1 MSRSFPAHPRATR
14 RAYRAAAGLPGNAA
28 KFLAPFPD
36 RSGPRYKPRV
46 TAALPAADPLSRR
59 RELRVAA
66 WSLALA
72 IVLLGVKAA
81 AWWFTRSTALWSD
94 AVESVV
100 NVVAGGIALGSLVWA
115 ARPADESHPYGHG
128 RIEFLSAAFEGGMV
142 SIAALAILFRGIE
155 GMLTPSL
162 DTGRRGLGLALA
174 LATAV
179 ANAIMGVILVA
190 SGRRHGSL
198 VLKAGGV
205 HLLTD
210 AGSTLITVAA
220 LGLVVLTGR
229 TWWDGAGAI
238 ALGIGAAIAGIR
250 LVREAIALL
259 LDERDTDDAATIERV
274 LRRRASPAAG
284 DDRICSFHKIRHR
297 HVGRE
302 HWIDFHVQV
311 PATLDVARAH
321 AIAKSVEDELE
332 RVLPGTA
339 TAHVEPC
346 VDPACTRCGANA

>member
-1 MSRSFPAHPRATR
+1 MS
-14 RAYRAAAGLPGNAA
+14 AA
-28 KFLAPFPD
+28 
-36 RSGPRYKPRV
+36 R
-46 TAALPAADPLSRR
+46 TAADPLTQG
-59 RELRVAA
+59 REIRIAA

-72 IVLLGVKAA
+72 IVLLAVKAA

-100 NVVAGGIALGSLVWA
+100 NVIAGGLALGSLIWA

-155 GMLTPSL
+155 GLLSPSL
-162 DTGRRGLGLALA
+162 EVERIGIGLVLALSTA
-174 LATAV
+174 LA
-179 ANAIMGVILVA
+179 NGLMGIILLN
-190 SGRRHGSL
+190 SGRRHDSL

-220 LGLVVLTGR
+220 LGLVALTGQR
-229 TWWDGAGAI
+229 WWDAAGAL

-250 LVREAIALL
+250 LVREAIAML
-259 LDERDTDDAATIERV
+259 LDERDTADAAVIERI
-274 LRRRASPAAG
+274 LTERTSPAAG
-284 DDRICSFHKIRHR
+284 PDRLCSFHKIRHR

-302 HWIDFHVQV
+302 HWIDFHVQL
-311 PATLDVARAH
+311 PASLDVATAH
-321 AIAKSVEDELE
+321 AIAKRAEDALE
-332 RVLPGTA
+332 EVLPGTA

-346 VDPACTRCGANA
+346 TDRACPRCGRTP

>member
-1 MSRSFPAHPRATR
+1 MNVAVPS
-14 RAYRAAAGLPGNAA
+14 
-28 KFLAPFPD
+28 
-36 RSGPRYKPRV
+36 
-46 TAALPAADPLSRR
+46 ADSPLRR
-59 RELRVAA
+59 REFRVAA

-72 IVLLGVKAA
+72 VTLLGVKAA

-100 NVVAGGIALGSLVWA
+100 NVVAGGIALGSLAWA

-155 GMLTPSL
+155 GLLTPSL
-162 DTGRRGLGLALA
+162 ETGRLGLGLGLA

-179 ANAIMGVILVA
+179 ANTVMGLVLVA

-220 LGLVVLTGR
+220 LGLVGLTGH
-229 TWWDGAGAI
+229 TWWDGVGAI
-238 ALGIGAAIAGIR
+238 ALGVGAAFAGAR

-259 LDERDTDDAATIERV
+259 LDEQDTADAAIIERI
-274 LRRRASPAAG
+274 LGERTAPAAG
-284 DDRICSFHKIRHR
+284 PERICSFHKIRHR

-321 AIAKSVEDELE
+321 AIAKAAEDALE
-332 RVLPGTA
+332 RALPGTA

-346 VDPACTRCGANA
+346 VDPACPSCTAGGKDGSER

>member
-1 MSRSFPAHPRATR
+1 MSVET
-14 RAYRAAAGLPGNAA
+14 L
-28 KFLAPFPD
+28 D
-36 RSGPRYKPRV
+36 
-46 TAALPAADPLSRR
+46 RR

-72 IVLLGVKAA
+72 VTLLGVKAA
-81 AWWFTRSTALWSD
+81 AWWLTRSTALWSD

-100 NVVAGGIALGSLVWA
+100 NVVAGALALGSLVWA

-142 SIAALAILFRGIE
+142 SIAALAILFRGFE
-155 GMLTPSL
+155 GLLSPSL
-162 DTGRRGLGLALA
+162 ETGRLGLGLALA
-174 LATAV
+174 LSTAV
-179 ANAIMGVILVA
+179 ANAIMGVILLVSA
-190 SGRRHGSL
+190 RRHGSL

-210 AGSTLITVAA
+210 AASTLVTVAA
-220 LGLVVLTGR
+220 LGLVALTGHR
-229 TWWDGAGAI
+229 WWDGAGAI
-238 ALGIGAAIAGIR
+238 VLGVGAAFAGVR

-259 LDERDTDDAATIERV
+259 LDERDTADEALILRLLSERT
-274 LRRRASPAAG
+274 APEAG
-284 DDRICSFHKIRHR
+284 GDRICSFHKIRHR

-311 PATLDVARAH
+311 PASLDVATAH
-321 AIAKSVEDELE
+321 AIAKAAEDALE
-332 RVLPGTA
+332 AALPGTA

-346 VDPACTRCGANA
+346 VDAECPRCGGAS